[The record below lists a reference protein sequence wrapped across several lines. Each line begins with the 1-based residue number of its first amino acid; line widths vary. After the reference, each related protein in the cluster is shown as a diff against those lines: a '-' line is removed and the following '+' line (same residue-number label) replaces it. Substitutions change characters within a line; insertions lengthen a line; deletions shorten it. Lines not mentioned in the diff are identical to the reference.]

1 MDKTELRKKTETL
14 GALETLILSAHDKFF
29 RVNLETHYHLD
40 GEESVLYDPVIRYF
54 TDDSLNVT

>member
-1 MDKTELRKKTETL
+1 MEKTELRKKAETL
-14 GALETLILSAHDKFF
+14 GALETSILSAHMKFF
-29 RVNLETHYHLD
+29 RINSETLYHLD